1 MCYHETE
8 WFSALTMWQLSRL
21 YFVLKLEHD
30 RSQQRIFNST
40 WFKASLKTEIS
51 QFLKKVPN
59 TMILE
64 KKGKTKKLEI

>member
-1 MCYHETE
+1 
-8 WFSALTMWQLSRL
+8 MWQLSL
-21 YFVLKLEHD
+21 LCFVLKLTHY

-40 WFKASLKTEIS
+40 WFNASLKTEIS

-64 KKGKTKKLEI
+64 KKERQKSSKYKN

>member
-21 YFVLKLEHD
+21 CFVMKLAHD
-30 RSQQRIFNST
+30 HSQQRIFNST
-40 WFKASLKTEIS
+40 WFKEIS

-64 KKGKTKKLEI
+64 NKGKTKKLEI